1 MIKNKIK
8 AHFDKR
14 DVQIGHQ
21 TTATFRN
28 CYAWTAD
35 SPIGNWSTHLL
46 SHFFIILY
54 HLIAHKI
61 VYGQF

>member
-1 MIKNKIK
+1 MQT
-8 AHFDKR
+8 

-21 TTATFRN
+21 TIATFRN

-35 SPIGNWSTHLL
+35 SRIGNWSTDLL
-46 SHFFIILY
+46 SHYFIILY

-61 VYGQF
+61 VYDRF